1 MKEEKKPVGETFK
14 VARESKNKIVSISLD
29 SEMHDSIKKVATRL
43 GHNNSSQVVRELI
56 SKYLWLISN
65 DSDYVPVIIKI
76 PSELLGKEDDL
87 RDWLGLKAEAIAD
100 ALS

>member
-1 MKEEKKPVGETFK
+1 MKEEKKLTGEIFEVT
-14 VARESKNKIVSISLD
+14 RESKNKIVSISLD
-29 SEMHDSIKKVATRL
+29 TEMHDSIKKASVRL
-43 GHNNSSQVVRELI
+43 GHNNTSQVVRELI

-76 PSELLGKEDDL
+76 PSSLLGKDDNL
-87 RDWLGLKAEAIAD
+87 REWLNLKAEAIAD